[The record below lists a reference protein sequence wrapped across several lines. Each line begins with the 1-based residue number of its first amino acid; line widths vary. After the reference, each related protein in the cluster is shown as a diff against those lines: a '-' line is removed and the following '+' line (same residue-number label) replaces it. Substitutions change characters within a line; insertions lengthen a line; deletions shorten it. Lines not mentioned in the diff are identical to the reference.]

1 MVNGERI
8 SGRTADRIASIVIY
22 TGFSLLVLWVGMKL
36 INYVLVT
43 RFYECYIVGWEI
55 GLRQYNSK
63 GGNWPHFSGG
73 NHVQYMNSL
82 VRLMQEKG
90 TPPPLSNTGHSY
102 VYHLKR
108 LRFPEEDIFLLCF
121 PDRIVLYGMSD
132 KTFIRMDKLI
142 DRELDCEK
150 GLFTGTPSKDGTT
163 YIGVLRL

>member
-1 MVNGERI
+1 MMPVA
-8 SGRTADRIASIVIY
+8 GRTADRVAAIIIY
-22 TGFSLLVLWVGMKL
+22 TGFSLLVLWAGMKL

-43 RFYECYIVGWEI
+43 RFYEGYIVGWEI

-73 NHVQYMNSL
+73 NHVEYMNSL

-90 TPPPLSNTGHSY
+90 TRPPLSNTGRRY

-108 LRFPEEDIFLLCF
+108 LRSPGEYIFLLCF

-132 KTFIRMDKLI
+132 KTFMRMDKLI
-142 DRELDCEK
+142 DGESDCER
-150 GLFTGTPSKDGTT
+150 GLFTGRPSKDGLT
-163 YIGVLRL
+163 YTGVLRL